1 MRKLSIIL
9 SLFLLA
15 LTLTACTEQSV
26 EFEISF
32 NSNGGTEVGSVIIK
46 DNTITLP
53 DEPTKE
59 GFIFNGWYLDN
70 ESFENSLTSNSVLDQ
85 NLFSDIIVY
94 ANWIEIKSDSLN
106 NLEECISNL
115 CNDTDV
121 EDLLGLYINEYID
134 NEFTHNPFID
144 SEQRPNFYGQTEYP
158 IIGFGYLDY
167 TGSYPDVMMKLY
179 SLQMIYNAVRKVDVS
194 IATIVNY
201 STTYSVREDNNS
213 YTLSYSYDAY
223 GEYDILVLSYFFK
236 DEYNVETV
244 EIILS
249 YLEELE
255 KQFEDLGEVHLR
267 INTTDEDLKIIY
279 LSETREV
286 SIELENLIDT
296 LNPETRLS
304 ELKEIIES
312 ILDGEYSIKT
322 NFLS

>member
-1 MRKLSIIL
+1 
-9 SLFLLA
+9 
-15 LTLTACTEQSV
+15 
-26 EFEISF
+26 
-32 NSNGGTEVGSVIIK
+32 
-46 DNTITLP
+46 
-53 DEPTKE
+53 
-59 GFIFNGWYLDN
+59 
-70 ESFENSLTSNSVLDQ
+70 
-85 NLFSDIIVY
+85 
-94 ANWIEIKSDSLN
+94 
-106 NLEECISNL
+106 
-115 CNDTDV
+115 
-121 EDLLGLYINEYID
+121 
-134 NEFTHNPFID
+134 
-144 SEQRPNFYGQTEYP
+144 
-158 IIGFGYLDY
+158 
-167 TGSYPDVMMKLY
+167 
-179 SLQMIYNAVRKVDVS
+179 
-194 IATIVNY
+194 
-201 STTYSVREDNNS
+201 
-213 YTLSYSYDAY
+213 
-223 GEYDILVLSYFFK
+223 VLSYFFK